1 MIGGDFNLCRFASD
15 KSNDRIKQKL
25 ADCFNNWVNK
35 WGLVELNPDNR
46 KFTWSN
52 NQSNRILA
60 KIDSLCFY

>member
-15 KSNDRIKQKL
+15 KSSGRIKQKL